1 MDTISKIKK
10 SILKNSGLILFIII
24 ILMNKYS
31 SFAQKN
37 KNTPISFGATIGT
50 HISGNSLGGFY
61 TVTGNLYKN
70 KNLISLGLCMQN
82 RACSPNGMRIG
93 YSRILS
99 GLDNFTFDE
108 NEVED
113 DIEIVESRFQLY
125 FFSTLQYTH
134 NAYLSK
140 GATLLENQ
148 NSISKDN
155 DKPNYSKTK
164 LSTIEACVGFGL
176 NTKIGKNIF
185 WSNYI
190 GLNSYYHTNYIN
202 GMYIDQS
209 ALAITLGTTIG
220 IKFFKN

>member
-1 MDTISKIKK
+1 
-10 SILKNSGLILFIII
+10 
-24 ILMNKYS
+24 
-31 SFAQKN
+31 
-37 KNTPISFGATIGT
+37 
-50 HISGNSLGGFY
+50 
-61 TVTGNLYKN
+61 
-70 KNLISLGLCMQN
+70 MQN
-82 RACSPNGMRIG
+82 RAHSTNGMRIG

-99 GLDNFTFDE
+99 GLDNFSFDE
-108 NEVED
+108 NDVED
-113 DIEIVESRFQLY
+113 DIEIVESRFQLC

-190 GLNSYYHTNYIN
+190 GLNAYYHTNYIN

>member
-1 MDTISKIKK
+1 
-10 SILKNSGLILFIII
+10 
-24 ILMNKYS
+24 
-31 SFAQKN
+31 
-37 KNTPISFGATIGT
+37 
-50 HISGNSLGGFY
+50 
-61 TVTGNLYKN
+61 
-70 KNLISLGLCMQN
+70 
-82 RACSPNGMRIG
+82 MRV
-93 YSRILS
+93 S
-99 GLDNFTFDE
+99 FDE
-108 NEVED
+108 NDVED
-113 DIEIVESRFQLY
+113 DIEIVDRRFQLY